1 MPDPVPSPELID
13 MLRRLSEGTGNLSGK
28 ILAATEAYKTGAISQ
43 AQYFESIKKTSK
55 ELKDRT
61 NPGFMTFANN
71 LVKGNKQFQSMQ
83 EELKALNKAIETAS
97 DVSTKARLTEERDA
111 LARKENNNR
120 IKHETAQYSAEMGK
134 VLVGGAASA
143 IGGLAKGLQADA
155 SSTALTSGLMN
166 AGIDMAAGAAKATGS
181 MVSAS
186 GQAMQAG
193 ASFAKST
200 KVKAGLLAVGMGL
213 DFLGSAVGKTAEG
226 MAKLA
231 KFGVEILSVEVEKTV
246 NAFNT
251 MSASGAI
258 FANGMQGMRDAAS
271 GAGLTVDQ
279 FSRVVQANSKTL
291 GESGVGV
298 AEGAAAMGRVG
309 KIFDSNGGK
318 MRTQLMNMGYGFE
331 EQAALTAQTMAN
343 MRRSAGGR
351 STDAAVA
358 EQTQKYAEN
367 LRTIAQITGEDAAA
381 KVKQAAEQNQI
392 LAFQQYLAGK
402 TPEQR
407 AQIDAAMATM
417 TEQEKKNLRD
427 RAVFNGQ
434 VINQEGA
441 IYESMNAAAAA
452 KGQAV
457 FSQLERNELTAKTSA
472 DLNAQYG
479 DAIRD
484 TFLAHR
490 EFGIAAMS
498 AGGQLADVGK
508 GMLDAINQANKYTT
522 DAVGATAEALAKVKD
537 TTDPLTKNII
547 AAQEAAQDLKLK
559 MQEIMDVPIAEFSKV
574 SRAML
579 ESVNTMLVDLGLAK
593 KGTAGSG
600 QAAAEQESWWAKNG
614 RQTIESTM
622 GVIGMIG
629 GGALGGLAGGGV
641 ASAVTGAAGAYGGE
655 KAGEIIGGWIANML
669 GLKPGP
675 GKATG
680 GIATG
685 PDTGYL
691 EKLHG
696 TEAVIPTVGGKVPID
711 IRTNVGDSQM
721 PSFDVV
727 ADVIRQ
733 SMLAT
738 KSFQG
743 DEAMRIGDSFNN
755 VNASTKYAEEKII
768 QQRTDDF
775 QSTMITMMQ
784 KFIETQQD
792 VTNRLEEQIRQTE
805 KLVSAAN

>member
-1 MPDPVPSPELID
+1 MADPSPELLEY
-13 MLRRLSEGTGNLSGK
+13 LRRLSEGTSNLSGK
-28 ILAATEAYKTGAISQ
+28 ILAASEAYKTGALSQ
-43 AQYFESIKKTSK
+43 TQYFDSIKKTSK

-83 EELKALNKAIETAS
+83 EELKALNKAIEEAA
-97 DVSTKARLTEERDA
+97 DVSTKARLTDERDA

-120 IKHETAQYSAEMGK
+120 IKYETAQYSMDMGK
-134 VLVGGAASA
+134 VMVDGATKA
-143 IGGLAKGLQADA
+143 IGGLARGLQADA

-166 AGIDMAAGAAKATGS
+166 AGIDIAEGAAKATGS
-181 MVSAS
+181 MMSAS

-193 ASFAKST
+193 AGFAKSA

-213 DFLGSAVGKTAEG
+213 DFLGNATSKTAES

-231 KFGVEILSVEVEKTV
+231 RFGVEILSAEVEKTV
-246 NAFNT
+246 KAFET

-258 FANGMQGMRDAAS
+258 FADGMQGMRDASA

-279 FSRVVQANSKTL
+279 FSRVVQANSRAL
-291 GESGVGV
+291 GDSGVGV

-309 KIFDSNGGK
+309 KIFDQNGGK
-318 MRTQLMNMGYGFE
+318 VRTELRNLGYGLE

-343 MRRSAGGR
+343 MRRSAGGK

-417 TEQEKKNLRD
+417 TDQEKKNLRD

-457 FSQLERNELTAKTSA
+457 FAQLERNELTAKTSA

-479 DAIRD
+479 EAIRD
-484 TFLAHR
+484 AFLAQR
-490 EFGIAAMS
+490 EFGVAAMS

-522 DAVGATAEALAKVKD
+522 DAVGATAEALAKVKN
-537 TTDPLTKNII
+537 TTDPLTTNMQAAAD
-547 AAQEAAQDLKLK
+547 AAQALKLA
-559 MQEIMDVPIAEFSKV
+559 MQALMDVPIKDFATV

-579 ESVNTMLVDLGLAK
+579 ESVQTMLVDLNLAK
-593 KGTAGSG
+593 PGAAGSG
-600 QAAAEQESWWAKNG
+600 QSAAEQQSWWAKNG

-622 GVIGMIG
+622 GIIGMVG

-641 ASAVTGAAGAYGGE
+641 GSVVTGAAGAYGGE
-655 KAGEIIGGWIANML
+655 KAGEYIGSWIANML

-685 PDTGYL
+685 PDSGYL

-711 IRTNVGDSQM
+711 IRTSVGDSRM

-727 ADVIRQ
+727 ADAIRQ
-733 SMLAT
+733 SMLAV

-743 DEAMRIGDSFNN
+743 DEAVRVGGSLSDTYAKTN
-755 VNASTKYAEEKII
+755 YAEEKMM
-768 QQRTDDF
+768 QQRTEEF
-775 QSTMITMMQ
+775 QSMMITMMQ
-784 KFIETQQD
+784 KFIESQQD
-792 VTNRLEEQIRQTE
+792 MTSRMEEQIRQTE
-805 KLVSAAN
+805 KLVSAAS